1 MLKQSNIHLMSEWF
15 KLFLFDIEIYK
26 ICHLLSIFHEMDRY
40 FDNGWY
46 KGLILKLKLS
56 ENLEYLEIF
65 QRLFKTFS
73 HVDIKEQF

>member
-1 MLKQSNIHLMSEWF
+1 
-15 KLFLFDIEIYK
+15 
-26 ICHLLSIFHEMDRY
+26 MDRS